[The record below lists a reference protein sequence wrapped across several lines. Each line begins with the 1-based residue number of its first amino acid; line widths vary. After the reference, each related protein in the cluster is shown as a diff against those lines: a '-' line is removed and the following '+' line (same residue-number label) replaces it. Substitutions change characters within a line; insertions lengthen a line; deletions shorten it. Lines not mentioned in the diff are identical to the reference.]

1 MSAADQLKGLT
12 LDGGW
17 QVIEQM
23 SQQPSSGGL
32 HSVPYLVKDAQGKEH
47 FLKAFDFSRAFEPG
61 RDVIHELQLLTS
73 IYENERDI
81 LEHCK
86 SRRLSR
92 VVVAVT
98 FGYVQVPTMPGP
110 SGTVYY
116 LIFELA
122 ESDVRKQVD
131 LKARLDCLTCLKI
144 LDDVTL
150 GMMQIHGEAIAHQD
164 LKPSNVLLYGKDGSR
179 VADFGRSSR
188 RGQEIWVNNLK
199 VAGDHSYAPPEQLY
213 SHLHADFV
221 VRRVGCDLY
230 LLGNLGAFLFSGVN
244 ITSAIFAR
252 LDPQFQPHNWAGTY
266 EEVLPHIRRAFH
278 NVITDLSGAI
288 DPLVRD
294 DIVTLIRELCNP
306 DLAKRGHRKGLGSG
320 NQYSL
325 ERYKSH
331 TDLMLKRTSASVRA
345 RKSA

>member
-23 SQQPSSGGL
+23 SQQPSSGGM

-61 RDVIHELQLLTS
+61 RDVIHELQQLTS
-73 IYENERDI
+73 VYENERDI

-122 ESDVRKQVD
+122 ESDVRRQVD
-131 LKARLDCLTCLKI
+131 LKTRLDCLTCLKI

-150 GMMQIHGEAIAHQD
+150 GMMQIHREAIAHQD

-188 RGQEIWVNNLK
+188 RGNEIWIKDLK

-230 LLGNLGAFLFSGVN
+230 LLGNLAAFLFSG
-244 ITSAIFAR
+244 
-252 LDPQFQPHNWAGTY
+252 
-266 EEVLPHIRRAFH
+266 
-278 NVITDLSGAI
+278 
-288 DPLVRD
+288 
-294 DIVTLIRELCNP
+294 
-306 DLAKRGHRKGLGSG
+306 
-320 NQYSL
+320 
-325 ERYKSH
+325 
-331 TDLMLKRTSASVRA
+331 
-345 RKSA
+345 